1 MIIFNSMTYSLDFR
15 KKVLAIKEQEGLTGK
30 EVSVRFG
37 IGEANITRWTKCLE
51 PQRTRNKPATKLD
64 MAALEQDVKDNPDAY
79 QYERAARLGVCQ
91 RAVGYAL
98 ERLNISRK
106 KKRCRTRKRTK
117 THDASFNIK

>member
-1 MIIFNSMTYSLDFR
+1 MTYSLDFR

-37 IGEANITRWTKCLE
+37 IGEANIMRWNKCLE

-64 MAALEQDVKDNPDAY
+64 MKALEQDVKDNPEAY

-98 ERLNISRK
+98 ERLNVSYK
-106 KKRCRTRKRTK
+106 KKHCRIRKRTK
-117 THDASFNIK
+117 THGASFKTR